1 MTKQEASERYN
12 IPIALLDEYESWGL
26 CQEVKKVM
34 GSWQY
39 DDSDLER
46 LSMIMTL
53 HDVGF
58 TGSEIETYMRLLQ
71 EGDHTKELRMQMLT
85 QNGIMRWTRSTS
97 RKHSSQGWTTCDT
110 VLTARKSFYRRYSHE
125 KRISMIM
132 VICLL
137 LSLTACGVN
146 SGTNSNTEPSA
157 TQSQA
162 ETSPSEPA
170 AEPTAEAAKM
180 LVVYFSVTGNTK
192 AVAEEITRLT
202 GADLYEIVPAVPY
215 TDEDLN
221 YNNNECRA
229 NQEMNDASARPA
241 IGSEA
246 MDVSSYDTVFIGYPI
261 WWGTMPRIIN
271 TFLDTFDLSGKTV
284 LPFCTSGSS
293 GITQSVSDI
302 RGAEPDA
309 DVRGGLRASGANDS
323 SIENWIADNGI
334 SE

>member
-1 MTKQEASERYN
+1 MK
-12 IPIALLDEYESWGL
+12 
-26 CQEVKKVM
+26 
-34 GSWQY
+34 
-39 DDSDLER
+39 
-46 LSMIMTL
+46 
-53 HDVGF
+53 
-58 TGSEIETYMRLLQ
+58 
-71 EGDHTKELRMQMLT
+71 
-85 QNGIMRWTRSTS
+85 
-97 RKHSSQGWTTCDT
+97 
-110 VLTARKSFYRRYSHE
+110 

-132 VICLL
+132 AICLL
-137 LSLTACGVN
+137 LSLTACGKG

-157 TQSQA
+157 TQSQT
-162 ETSPSEPA
+162 ETPPSEPA
-170 AEPTAEAAKM
+170 AEPTEEAAKT
-180 LVVYFSVTGNTK
+180 LVVYFSATGNTK
-192 AVAEEITRLT
+192 TVAEEITRLT

-221 YNNNECRA
+221 YNNNECCA

-246 MDVSSYDTVFIGYPI
+246 IDVSSYDTVFIGYPI

-271 TFLDTFDLSGKTV
+271 TFLDTYDLSGKTV

-302 RGAEPDA
+302 RAAEPDA

-323 SIENWIADNGI
+323 GIESWIADNGI